1 MKRILMLAVAVFALA
16 GCETLGKFQS
26 GRYATN
32 NNLGRAWLS
41 DQILPPEVDVSG
53 NWRSEIWG
61 RTFLAQ
67 NGSEV
72 RGNLGDYP
80 VEGVVSGRKAYL
92 LASQGGWYYY
102 SIILEMPAP
111 NILIGYYSRGVPYK
125 TSGRVDLRL
134 DRM

>member
-1 MKRILMLAVAVFALA
+1 MKRLLILALAVWALA
-16 GCETLGKFQS
+16 GCETLTKFQS
-26 GRYATN
+26 GRYSN
-32 NNLGRAWLS
+32 NNDLGKAWLS

-53 NWRSEIWG
+53 NWKSEVWG
-61 RTFLAQ
+61 KSFLAQ

-72 RGNLGDYP
+72 RGTLGDYP
-80 VEGVVSGRKAYL
+80 VEGVVSGRKVYL

-102 SIILEMPAP
+102 SIILEMPAQ

>member
-26 GRYATN
+26 GRYTTN

-102 SIILEMPAP
+102 SIILEMPTP